1 MQTQFDLFKKL
12 ASSLGEDTA
21 NDLIT
26 YIIESK
32 EKMDEKFLIQTD
44 KADLIKAVNE
54 VRVDLTKAVNEVRV
68 DLNEAVNEV
77 RVDLTKEIYEIR
89 KLIDTNFKWG
99 VGMFIS
105 ILITLF
111 VLLFKSF
118 V

>member
-1 MQTQFDLFKKL
+1 
-12 ASSLGEDTA
+12 
-21 NDLIT
+21 
-26 YIIESK
+26 
-32 EKMDEKFLIQTD
+32 MDEKFLTQTD
-44 KADLIKAVNE
+44 KADLIREVKE
-54 VRVDLTKAVNEVRV
+54 VRVDLAKEINEVRM
-68 DLNEAVNEV
+68 DLNKEMNEVRLDLTKEVNKV